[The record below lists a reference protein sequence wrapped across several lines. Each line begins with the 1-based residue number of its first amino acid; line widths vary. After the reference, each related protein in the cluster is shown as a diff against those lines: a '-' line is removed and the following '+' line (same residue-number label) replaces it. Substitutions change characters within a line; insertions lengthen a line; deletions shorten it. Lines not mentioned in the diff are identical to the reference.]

1 MTIRR
6 QAIAKPIKRLL
17 FVLAL
22 FLVVEYLVLPQIGG
36 VRNSLSLLGN
46 VNVTF
51 VAIGILLEIAALL
64 AYAKLTEAVVPVD
77 ARPGFFTLFR
87 IDLSTLAVSHILPG
101 GTAAGTGL
109 GYRLMTEAGIPGP
122 DAGFALAT
130 QGIGSAVVLNV
141 LLWFGLVVSI
151 PLRGF
156 NPLYGTAAIVGVVL
170 IGGFSVAVLLLMRG
184 EEKAADFL
192 CRVAT
197 RLRLL
202 DGPKVSDIVHR
213 LAERLRDLL
222 GDKALVR
229 RAIFWATT
237 NWLLDAASLWVLVWA
252 FGFRVGL
259 DGLIVAYGLANVLA
273 AVPITPGGLGVVEAV
288 LTSSLVGFGSP
299 RGVAILGVITYRLLN
314 FWLPIPLG
322 GIASV
327 SLKLHPGEPERPQA
341 EILRLAEASYA
352 SKEDAR
358 RWAERHGLRMQS
370 SETQESAPADD

>member
-1 MTIRR
+1 M
-6 QAIAKPIKRLL
+6 
-17 FVLAL
+17 
-22 FLVVEYLVLPQIGG
+22 
-36 VRNSLSLLGN
+36 
-46 VNVTF
+46 
-51 VAIGILLEIAALL
+51 AALL
-64 AYAKLTEAVVPVD
+64 AYAKLTQAVVPVD
-77 ARPGFFTLFR
+77 ARPGFFTLLR

-101 GTAAGTGL
+101 GAAAGTGL
-109 GYRLMTEAGIPGP
+109 GFRLMTACGIPGP

-141 LLWFGLVVSI
+141 LLWLGLVVSI

-170 IGGFSVAVLLLMRG
+170 IGGFSLAVLLLMRG
-184 EEKAADFL
+184 EEKAADLL
-192 CRVAT
+192 CRIAT
-197 RLRLL
+197 KLPLL

-222 GDKALVR
+222 QNKPVVR
-229 RAIFWATT
+229 RAIFWATA

-252 FGFRVGL
+252 FGFRVGI

-288 LTSSLVGFGSP
+288 LTSTLVGFGAP

-322 GIASV
+322 GLASV
-327 SLKLHPGEPERPQA
+327 SLKIHPGEPERPQA

-352 SKEDAR
+352 NKDDAR
-358 RWAERHGLRMQS
+358 KWAERHGLKVQGGSAQDEDQR
-370 SETQESAPADD
+370 SE